1 MLILKKMF
9 VSIEAKKNYKKI
21 GKKIHALN
29 VQNNRNE
36 SE

>member
-1 MLILKKMF
+1 MF
-9 VSIEAKKNYKKI
+9 VSIEAKKKNDKSE
-21 GKKIHALN
+21 KIHALN